1 MHFIWNLISGVLLI
15 HLTWKIVT
23 NWRLARR
30 PARYRKRISIP
41 ANTNLC
47 EMPYE
52 FYTDSKS
59 PYGEH
64 YIRETSNI
72 AGSCL

>member
-1 MHFIWNLISGVLLI
+1 MNLIWNLISGVLLI
-15 HLTWKIVT
+15 HIAWKAVSRR
-23 NWRLARR
+23 WLARKPVR
-30 PARYRKRISIP
+30 CRRRSFIP

-52 FYTDSKS
+52 FYTDRER

-64 YIRETSNI
+64 YIREISNI
-72 AGSCL
+72 TGSR